1 MALQLVCASANP
13 GKVAEIEQLMPQGVS
28 LLPRPTSVADVVE
41 DASTLVGNARLKARA
56 IVDATGCP
64 ALADDTGLFVDA
76 LNGLPGVRTARYAG
90 EEATDADNKE
100 KLLAALENSTARTCR
115 FITAVVVL
123 WPNGDEVV
131 VEGVCEGSIALR
143 ETGNSGFGFDA
154 LFIPAAGDGRTFAE
168 MQAEEKNAMSHRGKA
183 FVELAKVLTNH
194 VGQ

>member
-28 LLPRPTSVADVVE
+28 LLPRPTSVASVVE

-76 LNGLPGVRTARYAG
+76 LDGLPGVRTARYAG
-90 EEATDADNKE
+90 EEATDADNKA

-168 MQAEEKNAMSHRGKA
+168 MQAEEKNAMSHRGRA

>member
-28 LLPRPTSVADVVE
+28 LLPRPTSVPDVVE
-41 DASTLVGNARLKARA
+41 DADTLVGNARLKARA
-56 IVDATGCP
+56 IVEATQCA

-76 LNGLPGVRTARYAG
+76 LHGLPGVRTARYAG
-90 EEATDADNKE
+90 EEATDADNKI
-100 KLLAALENSTARTCR
+100 KLLAALENVSERTCR

-131 VEGVCEGSIALR
+131 VEGVCEGAIATS
-143 ETGNSGFGFDA
+143 ETGTLGFGFDA
-154 LFIPAAGDGRTFAE
+154 LFIPADGDGRTFAE
-168 MQAEEKNAMSHRGKA
+168 MNAEEKNAMSHRGRA

>member
-90 EEATDADNKE
+90 EEATDADNKA
-100 KLLAALENSTARTCR
+100 KLLAALENSSARTCR

-154 LFIPAAGDGRTFAE
+154 LFIPAAGDERTFAE
-168 MQAEEKNAMSHRGKA
+168 MQAKEKNAMSHRGKA

>member
-1 MALQLVCASANP
+1 MVLQLVCASANP

-56 IVDATGCP
+56 IVEATGCP

-76 LNGLPGVRTARYAG
+76 LDGLPGVRTARYAG
-90 EEATDADNKE
+90 EEATDADNKA

-115 FITAVVVL
+115 FVTAVVVL

-154 LFIPAAGDGRTFAE
+154 LFIPVAGDGRTFAE

-194 VGQ
+194 VDQ

>member
-90 EEATDADNKE
+90 EEATDADNKA

-154 LFIPAAGDGRTFAE
+154 LFVPAAGDGRTFAE
-168 MQAEEKNAMSHRGKA
+168 MQAVEKNAMSHRGRA

>member
-56 IVDATGCP
+56 IVNATGCP

-76 LNGLPGVRTARYAG
+76 LDGLPGVRTARYAG
-90 EEATDADNKE
+90 EKATDADNKA

-143 ETGNSGFGFDA
+143 EKGNSGFGFDA
-154 LFIPAAGDGRTFAE
+154 LFIPAAGNGRTFAE

-183 FVELAKVLTNH
+183 FVELAKVLTNR

>member
-1 MALQLVCASANP
+1 MVLQLVCASANP

-56 IVDATGCP
+56 IVEATGCP

-154 LFIPAAGDGRTFAE
+154 LFIPAAGDGKTFAE

>member
-1 MALQLVCASANP
+1 MVLQLVCASANP

-154 LFIPAAGDGRTFAE
+154 LFIPAAGDG
-168 MQAEEKNAMSHRGKA
+168 
-183 FVELAKVLTNH
+183 
-194 VGQ
+194 

>member
-1 MALQLVCASANP
+1 MVLQLVCASANP

>member
-154 LFIPAAGDGRTFAE
+154 LFIPAAGDGKTFAE

>member
-56 IVDATGCP
+56 IVEATGCP

-76 LNGLPGVRTARYAG
+76 LEGLPGVRTARYAG
-90 EEATDADNKE
+90 EEATDADNKA
-100 KLLAALENSTARTCR
+100 KLLAALENSPARTCR

-143 ETGNSGFGFDA
+143 ETGSSGFGFDA
-154 LFIPAAGDGRTFAE
+154 LFIPAAGDGKTFAE

>member
-64 ALADDTGLFVDA
+64 ALADDTGLFVDE

-90 EEATDADNKE
+90 EEATDADNKA
-100 KLLAALENSTARTCR
+100 KLLAALETSTARTCR

-154 LFIPAAGDGRTFAE
+154 LFIPAAGDGKTFAE
-168 MQAEEKNAMSHRGKA
+168 MQATEKNAMSHRGKA

>member
-28 LLPRPTSVADVVE
+28 LLPRPTSVASVGE

-76 LNGLPGVRTARYAG
+76 LDGLPGVRTARYAG
-90 EEATDADNKE
+90 EEATDADNKA

-168 MQAEEKNAMSHRGKA
+168 MQAEEKNAMSHRGRA

>member
-56 IVDATGCP
+56 IVEATGSP

-90 EEATDADNKE
+90 EEATDADNKA

-143 ETGNSGFGFDA
+143 ETGSSGFGFDA

-168 MQAEEKNAMSHRGKA
+168 MQAEEKNAMSHRGRA

>member
-90 EEATDADNKE
+90 EEATDADNKA
-100 KLLAALENSTARTCR
+100 KLLAALENSSARTCR

-154 LFIPAAGDGRTFAE
+154 LFIPAAGDGKTFAE

>member
-90 EEATDADNKE
+90 EEATDADNKA

-168 MQAEEKNAMSHRGKA
+168 MQAVEKNAMSHRGRA

>member
-41 DASTLVGNARLKARA
+41 DASTLLGNARLKARA

-90 EEATDADNKE
+90 EEATDADNKA

-123 WPNGDEVV
+123 WPNGGEVV
-131 VEGVCEGSIALR
+131 VEGVCEGAIALR

-154 LFIPAAGDGRTFAE
+154 LFIPVAGDGRTFAE

>member
-28 LLPRPTSVADVVE
+28 LLPRPTPVADVVE

-76 LNGLPGVRTARYAG
+76 LDGLPGVRTARYAG
-90 EEATDADNKE
+90 EEATDADNKA
-100 KLLAALENSTARTCR
+100 KLLTALENSTVRSCR

-123 WPNGDEVV
+123 WPNGAEVV

-143 ETGNSGFGFDA
+143 ETGTSGFGFDA

-168 MQAEEKNAMSHRGKA
+168 MQAEEKNAMSHRGRA

>member
-90 EEATDADNKE
+90 EEATDADNKA

-154 LFIPAAGDGRTFAE
+154 LFIPDAGDGRTFAE
-168 MQAEEKNAMSHRGKA
+168 MQAEEKNAMSHRGRA

>member
-1 MALQLVCASANP
+1 MVLQLVCASANP

-90 EEATDADNKE
+90 EEATDADNKA
-100 KLLAALENSTARTCR
+100 KLLAALENSTARSCR

-143 ETGNSGFGFDA
+143 ETGTSGFGFDA
-154 LFIPAAGDGRTFAE
+154 LFIPVAGDGRTFAE
-168 MQAEEKNAMSHRGKA
+168 MQAAEKNAMSHRGKA

>member
-56 IVDATGCP
+56 IVEATGCP

-154 LFIPAAGDGRTFAE
+154 LFIPAAGDGKTFAE

>member
-28 LLPRPTSVADVVE
+28 LLPRPTAVPDVVE

-56 IVDATGCP
+56 IVEATQCP

-76 LNGLPGVRTARYAG
+76 LHGLPGVRTARYAG
-90 EEATDADNKE
+90 EEATDADNKS
-100 KLLAALENSTARTCR
+100 KLLAALENASERTCR

-131 VEGVCEGSIALR
+131 VEGVCEGSIAFA
-143 ETGNSGFGFDA
+143 ETGTSGFGFDA
-154 LFIPAAGDGRTFAE
+154 LFIPAEGDGRTFAE
-168 MQAEEKNAMSHRGKA
+168 MNALEKNAISHRGRA

-194 VGQ
+194 VGR

>member
-56 IVDATGCP
+56 IVEATGFP

-90 EEATDADNKE
+90 EEATDADNKA

-154 LFIPAAGDGRTFAE
+154 LFIPAAGDGKTFAE